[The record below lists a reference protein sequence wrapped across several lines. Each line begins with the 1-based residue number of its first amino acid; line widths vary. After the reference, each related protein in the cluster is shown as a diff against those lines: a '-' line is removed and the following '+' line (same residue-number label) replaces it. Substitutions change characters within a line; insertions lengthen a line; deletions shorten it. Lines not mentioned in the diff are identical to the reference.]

1 MKLKRKKSEE
11 RLVCRGGKI
20 ELEIYFSRP
29 PPFFFFLSFFLKKTR
44 KQIAGPFISL
54 AAPALLSLK
63 RTIALYAM
71 LPSRSP
77 SVDSK
82 AAQSRP
88 LSRFPIPPSIANHRR
103 RRQQRHHPST
113 SKTTTTAAA
122 LPTIPAANGKL
133 RVSTLGLGTW
143 SWGNRFLYGYD
154 TSQDASIAEAFK
166 EAASAGVT
174 LFDSADSYGTGA
186 LSGRAESLL
195 GSFLNDRALCS
206 RDYRDSR
213 VVAATKIAPY
223 PWRVTGKMFEAA
235 ARASVA
241 RMSGNGGGGDSSN
254 SSNSSS
260 SANPLLPPSRVVIQL
275 HWSAANYA
283 PPQEAALWDG
293 LLRCYDAGL
302 CSAVGVSNFGPK
314 QLAKISR
321 FLEKNGVPLA
331 VAQTQYSLL
340 SCGSETEAAISAS
353 RDAGAVPLAYSPLA
367 LGMLSGRYSL
377 SSSNEGNRNS
387 SSSSRSRSN
396 EITNLPKGP
405 RAFLFKKV
413 LPGAR
418 GLLEVIDAVA
428 RETKVSSSATS
439 ASAGKEGGLLGSLLS
454 TPFSRT
460 TTTAAT
466 PAQVAIAWCV
476 AKNTVPIPGAR
487 TARDV
492 RSHVAAAAARLP
504 AGAVE
509 ELDAAAR
516 GVKGGMT
523 KNVFVTK

>member
-1 MKLKRKKSEE
+1 
-11 RLVCRGGKI
+11 
-20 ELEIYFSRP
+20 
-29 PPFFFFLSFFLKKTR
+29 LST
-44 KQIAGPFISL
+44 P
-54 AAPALLSLK
+54 
-63 RTIALYAM
+63 T
-71 LPSRSP
+71 
-77 SVDSK
+77 
-82 AAQSRP
+82 
-88 LSRFPIPPSIANHRR
+88 
-103 RRQQRHHPST
+103 T
-113 SKTTTTAAA
+113 SAA
-122 LPTIPAANGKL
+122 LPTFPSSTTNTP

-143 SWGNRFLYGYD
+143 SWGNRFLYNYD
-154 TSQDASIAEAFK
+154 TSQDESIAEAFK
-166 EAASAGVT
+166 EAARAGVT
-174 LFDSADSYGTGA
+174 LFDSADSYGTGD

-195 GSFLNDRALCS
+195 GSFLNDRSLCS
-206 RDYRDSR
+206 SSYRQSQ

-223 PWRVTGKMFEAA
+223 PWRVTGKMFERA

-241 RMSGNGGGGDSSN
+241 RMSGKSSDDDDSETFST
-254 SSNSSS
+254 
-260 SANPLLPPSRVVIQL
+260 LPPSRVVIQL

-293 LLRCYDAGL
+293 LLRCYDSGL
-302 CSAVGVSNFGPK
+302 CSAVGVSNFGPR

-367 LGMLSGRYSL
+367 LGMLSGRYSV
-377 SSSNEGNRNS
+377 SNS
-387 SSSSRSRSN
+387 SSSSSSSSSKSKNDSGERKAA
-396 EITNLPKGP
+396 NLPKGP
-405 RAFLFKKV
+405 RSVLFKKV

-428 RETKVSSSATS
+428 AETKVSSSS
-439 ASAGKEGGLLGSLLS
+439 SPASGGGVLETLLS
-454 TPFSRT
+454 PFAAASTTKT
-460 TTTAAT
+460 TTAT

-476 AKNTVPIPGAR
+476 AKRTVPIPGAR
-487 TARDV
+487 TASDV
-492 RSHVAAAAARLP
+492 RSHVAAATMRLP

-516 GVKGGMT
+516 AVRGGMT

>member
-1 MKLKRKKSEE
+1 
-11 RLVCRGGKI
+11 
-20 ELEIYFSRP
+20 
-29 PPFFFFLSFFLKKTR
+29 
-44 KQIAGPFISL
+44 
-54 AAPALLSLK
+54 
-63 RTIALYAM
+63 M
-71 LPSRSP
+71 LPTRSP
-77 SVDSK
+77 SLDSK
-82 AAQSRP
+82 ATQTRP
-88 LSRFPIPPSIANHRR
+88 LSRFPIRRSILDRPRR
-103 RRQQRHHPST
+103 LCRRPST
-113 SKTTTTAAA
+113 STPKTSLAA

-133 RVSTLGLGTW
+133 RISTLGLGTW
-143 SWGNRFLYGYD
+143 SWGNRFLYDYD
-154 TSQDASIAEAFK
+154 PSQDEGIAGAFR

-186 LSGRAESLL
+186 LSGRAEALL
-195 GSFLNDRALCS
+195 GSFLNDRALCPS
-206 RDYRDSR
+206 SYRESR

-223 PWRVTGKMFEAA
+223 PWRVTGKQFEAA

-241 RMSGNGGGGDSSN
+241 RMSGID

-260 SANPLLPPSRVVIQL
+260 SSSDSNLLLPPSRVVIQL
-275 HWSAANYA
+275 HWSVANYA

-293 LLRCYDAGL
+293 LLRCHAAGL
-302 CSAVGVSNFGPK
+302 CAAVGVSNFGPR

-340 SCGSETEAAISAS
+340 SCGGETEAAISAA

-377 SSSNEGNRNS
+377 SSSKGGKGS
-387 SSSSRSRSN
+387 SSSGSD
-396 EITNLPKGP
+396 IIMNLPKGP
-405 RAFLFKKV
+405 RAVLFKKV

-428 RETKVSSSATS
+428 RETKVSSSSS
-439 ASAGKEGGLLGSLLS
+439 AEGKGGLLGSLLS
-454 TPFSRT
+454 PLSPT
-460 TTTAAT
+460 TTAT
-466 PAQVAIAWCV
+466 PAQVAVAWCV

-492 RSHVAAAAARLP
+492 RSHVAAARARLP

-523 KNVFVTK
+523 KNIFVTK

>member
-1 MKLKRKKSEE
+1 
-11 RLVCRGGKI
+11 
-20 ELEIYFSRP
+20 
-29 PPFFFFLSFFLKKTR
+29 
-44 KQIAGPFISL
+44 
-54 AAPALLSLK
+54 
-63 RTIALYAM
+63 M
-71 LPSRSP
+71 LPPCSP
-77 SVDSK
+77 SLDSK
-82 AAQSRP
+82 ATHLRP
-88 LSRFPIPPSIANHRR
+88 LSCFPTRQSILNCRLCQRR
-103 RRQQRHHPST
+103 LCQRRPST
-113 SKTTTTAAA
+113 STTTTTTKTTSLAA

-143 SWGNRFLYGYD
+143 SWGNRFLYDYD
-154 TSQDASIAEAFK
+154 PSQDASIAEAFR

-195 GSFLNDRALCS
+195 GSFLNDRALCPS
-206 RDYRDSR
+206 SYRESK
-213 VVAATKIAPY
+213 VIAATKIAPY
-223 PWRVTGKMFEAA
+223 PWRVTGKMFLAA

-241 RMSGNGGGGDSSN
+241 RMSGGDSS
-254 SSNSSS
+254 SSS
-260 SANPLLPPSRVVIQL
+260 SSSPSSSNPSDSLLPPSRVVIQL

-293 LLRCYDAGL
+293 LLRCYDGGL
-302 CSAVGVSNFGPK
+302 CSAVGVSNFGPR

-321 FLEKNGVPLA
+321 FLEKHGVPLA

-340 SCGSETEAAISAS
+340 SCSSETEAAISAS

-377 SSSNEGNRNS
+377 SSSS
-387 SSSSRSRSN
+387 SKGEKSSSRSGS
-396 EITNLPKGP
+396 EVANLPKGP
-405 RAFLFKKV
+405 RALLFKKV

-428 RETKVSSSATS
+428 RETKVSSSA
-439 ASAGKEGGLLGSLLS
+439 ASAASAAGGGGGLLGSLLS
-454 TPFSRT
+454 PLSRT
-460 TTTAAT
+460 TTTTTAT

-476 AKNTVPIPGAR
+476 AKKTVPIPGAR
-487 TARDV
+487 TASDV
-492 RSHVAAAAARLP
+492 RSHVAAAQARLP